1 MYMKQ
6 YHFIYLPYLLE
17 DINSLVGNILENL
30 KNIILHKYLLSKFS
44 CVRLFCKVHN
54 IDYLASVQPR

>member
-1 MYMKQ
+1 MYVKQ

-30 KNIILHKYLLSKFS
+30 KKYNFAQVFIIQIFMCQTLL
-44 CVRLFCKVHN
+44 
-54 IDYLASVQPR
+54 QGT